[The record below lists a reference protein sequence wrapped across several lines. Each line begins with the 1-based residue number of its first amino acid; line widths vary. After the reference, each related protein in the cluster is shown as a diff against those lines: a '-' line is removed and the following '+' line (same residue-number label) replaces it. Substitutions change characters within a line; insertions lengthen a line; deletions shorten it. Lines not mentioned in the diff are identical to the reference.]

1 MYVLNALDGVLQDMN
16 ERVWDNIFFV
26 CVDIFE
32 IIPITD
38 KCFSELYILKYIL
51 VLLYDVSIIIG
62 VLSIKYLLVLSKCSV
77 NYVANW

>member
-1 MYVLNALDGVLQDMN
+1 MRGCGLTY
-16 ERVWDNIFFV
+16 FF
-26 CVDIFE
+26 CFGIFE

-38 KCFSELYILKYIL
+38 KCSSELYILKYKL

-77 NYVANW
+77 NFVANW